1 MPLTITEEMI
11 KNDPFFKKG
20 KEEAKK
26 EIAKKMYLDLKLPI
40 KQIAEILEVPIE
52 FVEKV
57 INEKNKN

>member
-40 KQIAEILEVPIE
+40 K
-52 FVEKV
+52 
-57 INEKNKN
+57 